1 MSGNYADPFTVHPAL
16 ASLCALAVPT
26 TGGPCTEEADRERRD
41 ISEGYCGLPM
51 RIAFKI
57 VDESCRPLAN
67 AKVKVWHTQ
76 QNGRYSGDTPAAMC
90 HGDSSDIERHYFR
103 GVQRT
108 DSAGRVDFNSC
119 FPGWYPGRAVHIH
132 VEVVLNG
139 RSYVTQVG
147 FDQRLCTELFERH
160 PDYREYGQPDTANID
175 DGIIGGAQ
183 LHSFV
188 AHTER
193 LPDGAL
199 MAAKQIVV
207 RLA

>member
-1 MSGNYADPFTVHPAL
+1 MQERYPDPFVQHPELSA
-16 ASLCALAVPT
+16 LCALAVAT
-26 TGGPCTEEADRERRD
+26 TGGPCTEAADRERRD
-41 ISEGYCGLPM
+41 ISEGYQGLPM
-51 RIAFKI
+51 RMAFKI
-57 VDESCRPLAN
+57 VDVGCRPLAN

-90 HGDSSDIERHYFR
+90 LADPSERTRHYFR

-108 DSAGRVDFNSC
+108 DANGRVDFNSC
-119 FPGWYPGRAVHIH
+119 FPGWYPGRAVHVH
-132 VEVVLNG
+132 LEVQLNG

-147 FDQRLCTELFERH
+147 FEQALCNELFESH
-160 PDYREYGQPDTANID
+160 PDYRSFGQPDTRNED
-175 DGIIGGAQ
+175 DGIIGGDQ

-193 LPDGAL
+193 LPDGVL

-207 RLA
+207 RL